1 MYTYRQYRESFRCSS
16 IQGSYHAEA
25 VTRNMQAVLMPPCVA
40 QPYEE
45 HAKPAGFYPP
55 KLKLCPKFLSGW
67 SLLLTSSTVFAGT
80 SSCVACTK
88 I

>member
-45 HAKPAGFYPP
+45 HAKPAG
-55 KLKLCPKFLSGW
+55 
-67 SLLLTSSTVFAGT
+67 LLPRSFREVSPQLWLGSDW
-80 SSCVACTK
+80 
-88 I
+88 